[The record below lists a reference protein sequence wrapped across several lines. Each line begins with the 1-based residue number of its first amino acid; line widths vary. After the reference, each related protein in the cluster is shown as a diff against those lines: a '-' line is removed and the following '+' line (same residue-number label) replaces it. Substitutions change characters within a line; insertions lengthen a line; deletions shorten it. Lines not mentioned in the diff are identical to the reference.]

1 MNYALIESFCAL
13 AKRLNFTKAA
23 ADIFITQPSLS
34 RNIVMLENEL
44 GFQLF
49 HRSKH
54 SVCLTDLGRQ
64 FLPYALAIKEAND
77 KAVSFAAA
85 ISKRAQSSILKEIRI
100 GVATMQ
106 FTKFLPALIS
116 HMSNETP
123 DIRFSVTDG
132 LQEDIFQALK
142 DDKLDLILT
151 DGNCLREKKGLG
163 TILLHRNCMKLV
175 ISANHPSA
183 SSSSPIPLSA
193 LPGYGLPLLT
203 IDKTIHNQIKELFPH
218 LEIKQLHSATRAIA
232 LVEAGLGFSICQEGM
247 QRTCPPTIAFLDLE
261 GNPFYMEA
269 TIAWN
274 KDTNAPAW
282 WDTFIHQ
289 LTVFVES
296 YASEYSSTEN

>member
-54 SVCLTDLGRQ
+54 SVALTDLGKQ

-77 KAVSFAAA
+77 RAVSFAAA
-85 ISKRAQSSILKEIRI
+85 ISKRAQSSMLKELRI

-106 FTKFLPALIS
+106 FTRFLPALIS
-116 HMSNETP
+116 HMANEMP

-132 LQEDIFQALK
+132 LQEDIYQALK
-142 DDKLDLILT
+142 EDKLDLILT

-163 TILLHRNCMKLV
+163 TLLLHRNCMKLV
-175 ISANHPSA
+175 ISADHPAANSL
-183 SSSSPIPLSA
+183 SPIPLSA

-203 IDKTIHNQIKELFPH
+203 IDKTVHNQIKELLPT
-218 LEIKQLHSATRAIA
+218 LEIKQLHSATRAFA
-232 LVEAGLGFSICQEGM
+232 FVEAGLGFAICQEGM
-247 QRTCPPTIAFLDLE
+247 QRTCPPTMAFLDLE

-274 KDTNAPAW
+274 LDPSAPAW
-282 WDTFIHQ
+282 WDSFLHQ
-289 LTVFVES
+289 LSRFVQS
-296 YASEYSSTEN
+296 YVTAHDLSPK